1 MNPTP
6 EEVLPFTPNN
16 VKHFCRHFARTR
28 TKKIIRGVNIHI
40 TLIAPNIRLSSGLQ
54 KTWTHA
60 HTVNESVPT
69 YQLYVQPNV
78 AIPDLQWPDDTRYRA
93 HLCDKVEGTGV
104 FEFICPAGDKADKNL
119 SAWHALFAAFFIADQ
134 RMPHPTKRPDGNYCV
149 AMDTGS
155 LYSQAVYSQVM
166 WTDFREYVSSR
177 MDAASQDSI
186 FDIFAKFSTRD
197 ISKKLRED
205 AAELRRQDTR
215 GVPTT
220 FTNPLAAGTTAAVMT
235 RWLATYGRALRDT
248 RMGTGSSGGVVEKI
262 EPTTGTLR
270 PDYDLRL

>member
-28 TKKIIRGVNIHI
+28 TKKRIRGVNIHI
-40 TLIAPNIRLSSGLQ
+40 TLIAPTDFRLSSGLQ

-60 HTVNESVPT
+60 YTVNESVPT

-134 RMPHPTKRPDGNYCV
+134 RMPRPTKRPNGNFYV

-155 LYSQAVYSQVM
+155 LYSKAVNSQVM
-166 WTDFREYVSSR
+166 WTDFREYVSSGI
-177 MDAASQDSI
+177 DAASRDSI

-205 AAELRRQDTR
+205 AAE
-215 GVPTT
+215 VPTT
-220 FTNPLAAGTTAAVMT
+220 FTNPLKAGTTKAVMT

-270 PDYDLRL
+270 ADYDLRL